1 MKLAWL
7 EDFLA
12 LIDCGTFSAAAQRRN
27 VTQPAFSRRIR
38 MLEDWLG
45 AGLVDRS
52 AHRFTPTATALRFEP
67 ELRALAGRTYELRA
81 RMRVDTVNDR
91 RLTVTTP
98 HTLMVTHLPVW
109 LHRFQEWQPETAF
122 RVRTGNS
129 EECMRQ
135 LERGDADLMIAY
147 EAEGV
152 DEAGEAGLT
161 ERERI
166 PLSVEYL
173 LPVVAAGPGDGPL
186 AVAGGGRLPVLAY
199 PEESFL
205 GRVVHRHCLPALAG
219 RLSPETVCE
228 SAFAAGLKSMCLAAL
243 GVAWL
248 PSSLVAQELSQGSLL
263 SLAPQLP
270 APALA
275 VTALRLADHV
285 NPALPDLWQRLA
297 GMPGTRVVGGQRL

>member
-45 AGLVDRS
+45 ASLVDRS
-52 AHRFTPTATALRFEP
+52 GHRFTPTATALRFEP
-67 ELRALAGRTYELRA
+67 ELRALVGRTYEMRA
-81 RMRVDTVNDR
+81 RMRADTVNDR
-91 RLTVTTP
+91 RVTVTTP

-109 LHRFQEWQPETAF
+109 LRRFQEWQPETAF

-129 EECMRQ
+129 GECRHQ
-135 LERGDADLMIAY
+135 LECGDADLMIAY
-147 EAEGV
+147 EADGV
-152 DEAGEAGLT
+152 EDAGEAGLG
-161 ERERI
+161 ELERI

-173 LPVVAAGPGDGPL
+173 LPVVAAGPGEAPL
-186 AVAGGGRLPVLAY
+186 AAAGAGRLPVLAY
-199 PEESFL
+199 PAESFL
-205 GRVVHRHCLPALAG
+205 GRVVHRHCLPALAS
-219 RLSPETVCE
+219 RLAPETVCE
-228 SAFAAGLKSMCLAAL
+228 SAFAAGLKAMCLAGL

-248 PSSLVAQELSQGSLL
+248 PSSLVAQELAQGSLL

-275 VTALRLADHV
+275 VTALRLGGHV

-297 GMPGTRVVGGQRL
+297 GMPSPRAFGGQKR